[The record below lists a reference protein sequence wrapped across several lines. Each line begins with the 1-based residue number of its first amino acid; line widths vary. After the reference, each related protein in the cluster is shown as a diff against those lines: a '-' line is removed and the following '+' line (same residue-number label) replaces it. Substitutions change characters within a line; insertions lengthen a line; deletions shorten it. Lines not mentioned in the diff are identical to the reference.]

1 MKVVVNCIVKI
12 IAKLYMIF
20 NISIY
25 KKKQLMTITSVL
37 IVWKLGKRQSLEIT
51 KFLSSAV
58 NLRLHQD
65 VRWSVR

>member
-12 IAKLYMIF
+12 IAKLY

-37 IVWKLGKRQSLEIT
+37 IVWKLGNRQSLAIT